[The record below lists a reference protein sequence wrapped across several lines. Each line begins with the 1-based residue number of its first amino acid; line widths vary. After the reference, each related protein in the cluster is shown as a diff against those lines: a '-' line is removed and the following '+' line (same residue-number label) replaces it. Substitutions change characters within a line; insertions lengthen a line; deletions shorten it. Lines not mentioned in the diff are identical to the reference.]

1 MQLPI
6 IQKAS
11 DNIEIFKKLV
21 EARIYLSP
29 RNMKYMEIS
38 VKQLNEFEATILIR
52 FLWIL
57 K

>member
-38 VKQLNEFEATILIR
+38 VKWLNEFEATILIR

>member
-21 EARIYLSP
+21 EAKIYLSP

-38 VKQLNEFEATILIR
+38 VKWLNEFEATILIR